1 MLRGHGGDGDVKCR
15 ITWVRTVAMVGR
27 GSRAAHNK
35 AMHVMDWVEVWRWWH
50 MSAVVVCG
58 GDGEHGSA
66 RRASE
71 RERAER
77 ESENERAQRLRLPF
91 LPLLA

>member
-1 MLRGHGGDGDVKCR
+1 MVALAGRGGRGDGGG
-15 ITWVRTVAMVGR
+15 AMG
-27 GSRAAHNK
+27 
-35 AMHVMDWVEVWRWWH
+35 VMDLTAVLRLWRASVVE
-50 MSAVVVCG
+50 VCG

-66 RRASE
+66 LRASE
-71 RERAER
+71 REITER